1 MFLTYEEYK
10 NIVGTQINEDEF
22 NGLINKAADIIS
34 SVCRFFYLTDDD
46 LKNDKLQ
53 WRAQKFKNA
62 IAYQVEFMHKN
73 GYTSAADISNGTI
86 EADSLSI
93 GRTSI
98 SGGGSGASASSKT
111 AALLGLGENAY
122 ITLRYTGLLYRGGV
136 RIV

>member
-22 NGLINKAADIIS
+22 NGLVNKAADIIS
-34 SVCRFFYLTDDD
+34 SVCRFFYLSDDD
-46 LKNDKLQ
+46 LQNDKLQ

-62 IAYQVEFMHKN
+62 IAYQVEYMHKN
-73 GYTSAADISNGTI
+73 GYKSAADISNGTI

-111 AALLGLGENAY
+111 AALLGLGEDAY
-122 ITLRYTGLLYRGGV
+122 ITLRHTGLLYRGGV